1 MNRAKS
7 IEQHY
12 SITDAARLLGVHRN
26 TVMNW
31 IAEKRIPRAH
41 KLGRTCVRIPASA
54 LQCVLR
60 GA

>member
-1 MNRAKS
+1 MNRTKS
-7 IEQHY
+7 IEEHY
-12 SITDAARLLGVHRN
+12 SITTAARLLGVHRN

-31 IAEKRIPRAH
+31 IASKRIPRAH
-41 KLGRTCVRIPASA
+41 KMGRTMVRISASA

>member
-12 SITDAARLLGVHRN
+12 SITAAARLLGVHRN

-31 IAEKRIPRAH
+31 MHEKRIPRWS
-41 KLGRTCVRIPASA
+41 KIGRTCVRIPASS
-54 LQCVLR
+54 LQCALR
-60 GA
+60 